1 MAGNAPRGIPG
12 SKTVSIT
19 VCTSKSRSNSQTL
32 LKKGIS
38 CNRTTQTQSKW
49 QRPLG
54 PPAAPKLISLT
65 EDTLG
70 TALIIKMAPLGDG
83 GARIR
88 SYEVIEVG
96 STNVS
101 SKSLA
106 IVATSFPIK
115 AQQSAKI
122 TGLIPGQDYR
132 IAIRAINAIGVSPLS
147 QSSAAFLAPT
157 LPGAPSI
164 TSAVANSNNSVLI
177 TYSPTSSDG
186 GSPITGYTITAS
198 PGGMQSTFIATDSKS
213 HTFTGLSAL
222 ITYTFTI
229 SATNI
234 VGSSLASAPS
244 KQITTFA
251 PLPPAEPVA
260 PATSTSPTAEP
271 VAPATSTSPPSA
283 PAAPATSTSPPSSAP
298 PLTAPVFTLTS
309 SSETRTANTVA
320 TGFTISS
327 TGGAIASFAITATPA
342 GMSFST
348 STGALSGTPT
358 SIAAATAYTITA
370 ANATGSSTQIFTLTI
385 NLGVASKAM
394 MTTQPAGAVN
404 EAAFTTQPVV
414 RVTDSGGNTITTSTA
429 VVTASKASGS
439 GTLSGTTTA
448 TAVAGIATFTN
459 LVITGAGDHV
469 LTFTPDTLTA
479 VNSETLTVSLLAQAT
494 LSITSLTTNTKAH
507 PYSQALSIT
516 KSGGSGTGATTFA
529 IASGGTATGCTLS
542 NSTATATITATTVG
556 TCLIQATKAADA
568 NYSSATSATATFT
581 FTTATQTITFST
593 PSAMTVGGSTQ
604 TVSPTAS
611 SSLTVTL
618 TSTTTGICTVAGF
631 VITAVASGTCSIT
644 ASQAGNTN
652 FLAATDVIQTLAIT
666 AVINVAA
673 IAGVT
678 APVIGATPVS
688 TTTAGSGYIGA
699 VTWASSGGALVGN
712 FASGTTYTATITL
725 SPTSGY
731 TLTGVGANFFSVTG
745 ATSATNSANLGVITA
760 VFPGTAGTISVAAIA
775 GVTAPVTGATP
786 VSTTTAG
793 SGYTGTVS
801 WSGSPA
807 TFASGT
813 TYTATITLSPT
824 SGYTLTGVGANFF
837 SVTGATSATNSANT
851 GVITAVFPGTAAKV
865 AITVASVGT
874 AHHSVF
880 TTQPQI
886 TIQNSSN
893 NTVTTSSDTV
903 TATVSAG
910 GTLFGTTTAIA
921 SSGVATFTNLGIEGI
936 IGTTYTITYT
946 AVGLTVA
953 TATVTLTST
962 THNGTFA
969 GQVGDTGP
977 GGGIIFY
984 VAATPFSCGPTRGA
998 IDDNGDECTYLE
1010 AAPTTGTN
1018 AWIDWIWDEDDS
1030 VNYAWS
1036 GNETNA
1042 IGATAQGTAV
1052 GSGYANTLAAVWQS
1066 NGGATPNKAVTKA
1079 RAYRGPNNLSDWFLP
1094 SKDEL
1099 NQMCKWANGI
1109 TGVNLTTLTTD
1120 CAVPDPGDGK
1130 FNSGLGAAGFQWG
1143 TYFSSTE
1150 LAGYNTAVV
1159 IVNFIDGGF
1168 GIGGKDTPFKVR
1180 VVRAFS
1186 DAYPDFPATPAT
1198 ISVAAIAGVT
1208 APVLGATPV
1217 SITTAIT
1224 GYTGAVTWASSG
1236 GALVGNFAA
1245 ATTYTATITL
1255 TPISDYTLT
1264 GVGAN
1269 FFSVAGATSAT
1280 NSANA
1285 GVITAV
1291 FPATAAIV
1299 AITQAS
1305 VGTARR
1311 TAFTTQ
1317 PQITIQYSGGNT
1329 VTSSSAVVTATVSA
1343 GGTLIGTTTATASSG
1358 VATFTNLGVDG
1369 IIGTTYTITYTSVGS
1384 TIATATVTL
1393 TGTTC
1398 DGTTFTCQVGDTGPG
1413 GGIVYH
1419 VSASYFT
1426 STGSTCNS
1434 ACKYLEAA
1442 PSSGTGAWIDN
1453 QARYA
1458 WSGNTTTMIGASARG
1473 TAIGT
1478 GYANTLAIVGQ
1489 SGGGA
1494 TAERAGT
1501 IARAYGGPNNLSDW
1515 FLPSRDELNQ
1525 MCKWARGITG
1535 VNLTTVATYCGV
1547 AGTLNTGSGATGF
1560 VGDAYFTSTEHP
1572 YGEPGN
1578 GYESLVRI
1586 LYFGMTSRDNDGGD
1600 NSARATGQRVHPVRA
1615 F

>member
-1 MAGNAPRGIPG
+1 MAGKAPRGIPG

-19 VCTSKSRSNSQTL
+19 VCTSKSRSKSQTL
-32 LKKGIS
+32 LKKGRS
-38 CNRTTQTQSKW
+38 CNRTTHTKSRW

-70 TALIIKMAPLGDG
+70 SALIIKMAPLGDG

-88 SYEVIEVG
+88 YFEVIEVD
-96 STNVS
+96 STS
-101 SKSLA
+101 AISKSLGF
-106 IVATSFPIK
+106 VATSFPVK
-115 AQQSAKI
+115 AQQSAKVR
-122 TGLIPGQDYR
+122 GLIPGQGYR
-132 IAIRAINAIGVSPLS
+132 IAIRAINAIGTSPLS
-147 QSSAAFLAPT
+147 QISAAFLAPN

-164 TSAVANSNNSVLI
+164 TSAITSSNHSAII
-177 TYSPTSSDG
+177 TYSPAPSDG

-198 PGGMQSTFIATDSKS
+198 PGGMQSKFLVTDSKS
-213 HTFTGLSAL
+213 YTFTRLSAST
-222 ITYTFTI
+222 TYTFTI

-234 VGSSLASAPS
+234 LGSGVASAPS
-244 KQITTFA
+244 KQITTF
-251 PLPPAEPVA
+251 E
-260 PATSTSPTAEP
+260 
-271 VAPATSTSPPSA
+271 
-283 PAAPATSTSPPSSAP
+283 SPPSSAP
-298 PLTAPVFTLTS
+298 VAPETSTSPSSAPVAPETSTSPSSAPVAPAPSPAPPSSAPPSSAPPYSAPPLVAPIFTLTA

-320 TGFTISS
+320 TGFNISS
-327 TGGAIASFAITATPA
+327 TGGAIASFAISATPA

-358 SIAAATAYTITA
+358 LVAAATAYTITA
-370 ANATGSSTQIFTLTI
+370 TNAAGSMTQIFTLTV
-385 NLGVASKAM
+385 NLGAASKAM
-394 MTTQPAGAVN
+394 MTTQPAGVVTGS
-404 EAAFTTQPVV
+404 AFTTQPVV
-414 RVTDSGGNTITTSTA
+414 RVTDSGGNTITSFTGN
-429 VVTASKASGS
+429 VVASIASGS
-439 GTLSGTTTA
+439 GTLSGTTTVA
-448 TAVAGIATFTN
+448 AVAGIATFTN

-516 KSGGSGTGATTFA
+516 TSGGSGAGATTFA
-529 IASGGTATGCTLS
+529 IASGGTATGCTFS

-568 NYSSATSATATFT
+568 TYSSASSATATFT

-666 AVINVAA
+666 AIINVAA

-731 TLTGVGANFFSVTG
+731 TLTGVGANFFSVAG
-745 ATSATNSANLGVITA
+745 ATSATNSANAGVITA

-775 GVTAPVTGATP
+775 GVTAPVAGATP
-786 VSTTTAG
+786 VSTTTVG
-793 SGYTGTVS
+793 SGYTGTVT
-801 WSGSPA
+801 WSGSPG
-807 TFASGT
+807 TFASAT

-837 SVTGATSATNSANT
+837 TVAGATSATNSANA
-851 GVITAVFPGTAAKV
+851 GVITAEFPGTAAKV
-865 AITVASVGT
+865 AITRASVGT

-946 AVGLTVA
+946 AEGLTVA

-984 VAATPFSCGPTRGA
+984 VVADPFSCGPTRA
-998 IDDNGDECTYLE
+998 KECYYLE

-1066 NGGATPNKAVTKA
+1066 NGGATPNKDVTKA

-1120 CAVPDPGDGK
+1120 CTVPDPGDGK

-1168 GIGGKDTPFKVR
+1168 GIGSKDTPRKVR

-1186 DAYPDFPATPAT
+1186 DAYPAGFPATPAT

-1217 SITTAIT
+1217 STTTAIT
-1224 GYTGAVTWASSG
+1224 GYTGTVTWASSG

-1269 FFSVAGATSAT
+1269 FFTVAGATSAT
-1280 NSANA
+1280 NSANT

-1291 FPATAAIV
+1291 FPATAPII
-1299 AITQAS
+1299 AITRAS
-1305 VGTARR
+1305 VGTAHGS
-1311 TAFTTQ
+1311 AFTTQ

-1343 GGTLIGTTTATASSG
+1343 GGTLVGTTTATASSG

-1369 IIGTTYTITYTSVGS
+1369 NIGTTYTITYTAEGLAV
-1384 TIATATVTL
+1384 ATATVTL
-1393 TGTTC
+1393 TSTTC
-1398 DGTTFTCQVGDTGPG
+1398 DGNTFTCQVGDTGPG
-1413 GGIVYH
+1413 GGKIFY
-1419 VSASYFT
+1419 VSSGTFT

-1442 PSSGTGAWIDN
+1442 PTSGTNAWTD
-1453 QARYA
+1453 AGYA
-1458 WSGNTTTMIGASARG
+1458 WSGNTTEAIGATAQG
-1473 TAIGT
+1473 PAIGT

-1489 SGGGA
+1489 ASGGG
-1494 TAERAGT
+1494 TAGFAGT
-1501 IARAYGGPNNLSDW
+1501 ISQAYRGPNNMSDW
-1515 FLPSRDELNQ
+1515 FLPSKDELNQ
-1525 MCKWARGITG
+1525 MCKWQKGIYG
-1535 VNLTTVATYCGV
+1535 VNLTTLTTVCVG
-1547 AGTLNTGSGATGF
+1547 GTSNTGSGAAGF
-1560 VGDAYFTSTEHP
+1560 GGSSYYRSSS
-1572 YGEPGN
+1572 
-1578 GYESLVRI
+1578 ESSATYAWRQDFFDGSEGTHNKSNNYYLVR
-1586 LYFGMTSRDNDGGD
+1586 
-1600 NSARATGQRVHPVRA
+1600 PVRA